1 MRPSLRFYGLFL
13 VIGIGG
19 AIAAQLSS
27 VVPALGLMG
36 LADLVLLVLAGIDQY
51 RGRSQRIQAKRLSL
65 GHLSIGQDNPVT
77 VMLDNPGTT
86 ATIRLKDDYPTPFTA
101 TEAASQLATQFQL
114 APQSEKS
121 VTYGVKPHQR
131 GEYRWGKLNIQQLN
145 PWGLGWQ
152 QWQVETPQTVAV
164 YPDLLS
170 LKALTIRLTQSQS
183 GALKQAR
190 KIGIGTEF
198 RELRDYQAGDDLR
211 YVDWKASARRGMPLM
226 RVLEPEREQTVII
239 LLDRGRLM
247 TAWVKG
253 LRRFDW
259 GLNTTLALA
268 VTALQRGD
276 RVGIGVFDREVVTWL
291 PPDRGMQYLPKM
303 LAQLTP
309 IQPVLTEPDYL
320 GAISRLVKQQTR
332 RALVV
337 CITDIIDP
345 TASRELLSALLQ
357 LTPRYLPFCVALGD
371 RQVDELAQADP
382 SNVTIAYQKAV
393 AINLLQQRQVA
404 LAKLKQR
411 GVLVLDAPADQVSA
425 QLVDRYLQL
434 KARMLL

>member
-1 MRPSLRFYGLFL
+1 M
-13 VIGIGG
+13 
-19 AIAAQLSS
+19 
-27 VVPALGLMG
+27 
-36 LADLVLLVLAGIDQY
+36 
-51 RGRSQRIQAKRLSL
+51 
-65 GHLSIGQDNPVT
+65 
-77 VMLDNPGTT
+77 
-86 ATIRLKDDYPTPFTA
+86 
-101 TEAASQLATQFQL
+101 
-114 APQSEKS
+114 
-121 VTYGVKPHQR
+121 
-131 GEYRWGKLNIQQLN
+131 
-145 PWGLGWQ
+145 
-152 QWQVETPQTVAV
+152 ETPQTVAV

-198 RELRDYQAGDDLR
+198 RELRDYQAGDYLR

>member
-1 MRPSLRFYGLFL
+1 
-13 VIGIGG
+13 
-19 AIAAQLSS
+19 
-27 VVPALGLMG
+27 
-36 LADLVLLVLAGIDQY
+36 
-51 RGRSQRIQAKRLSL
+51 IQAHRLPLS
-65 GHLSIGQDNPVT
+65 HLSIGRDNAVT
-77 VMLDNPGTT
+77 VTLRNLGNTT
-86 ATIRLKDDYPTPFTA
+86 TIRLKDDYPAPFSPIDI
-101 TEAASQLATQFQL
+101 SQPVVTTVQL
-114 APQSEKS
+114 APQSEQT
-121 VTYGVKPHQR
+121 VTYTVKPRQR
-131 GEYRWGKLNIQQLN
+131 GEYTWGKLNLQQRN

-164 YPDLLS
+164 YPDLLA
-170 LKALTIRLTQSQS
+170 LKALTVRLSQNS
-183 GALKQAR
+183 QGALKQAR
-190 KIGIGTEF
+190 RLGLGTEF

-211 YVDWKASARRGMPLM
+211 YLDWKASARRGTPLM

-253 LRRFDW
+253 LQRFDW

-291 PPDRGMQYLPKM
+291 PPERGMQYLPK
-303 LAQLTP
+303 LLTHLTP
-309 IQPVLTEPDYL
+309 LQPVLTEPDYVE
-320 GAISRLVKQQTR
+320 AISRLVKQQTR

-371 RQVDELAQADP
+371 RQVEQLAQQETHH
-382 SNVTIAYQKAV
+382 VTAAYQKAV
-393 AINLLQQRQVA
+393 ALTLLQQRQLA
-404 LAKLKQR
+404 LAKLQQR
-411 GVLVLDAPADQVSA
+411 GVLVLDAPADQVSE

>member
-1 MRPSLRFYGLFL
+1 
-13 VIGIGG
+13 V
-19 AIAAQLSS
+19 
-27 VVPALGLMG
+27 
-36 LADLVLLVLAGIDQY
+36 
-51 RGRSQRIQAKRLSL
+51 
-65 GHLSIGQDNPVT
+65 
-77 VMLDNPGTT
+77 
-86 ATIRLKDDYPTPFTA
+86 
-101 TEAASQLATQFQL
+101 
-114 APQSEKS
+114 
-121 VTYGVKPHQR
+121 VTYAVNPNQR
-131 GEYRWGKLNIQQLN
+131 GEYTWGKLNLQQRN

-152 QWQVETPQTVAV
+152 QWQTETPQTVAV
-164 YPDLLS
+164 YPDLLT
-170 LKALTIRLTQSQS
+170 LKALTIRLTQAQS

-211 YVDWKASARRGMPLM
+211 YLDWKASARRGMPLM

-253 LRRFDW
+253 LQRFDW

-309 IQPVLTEPDYL
+309 LQPVLNEPDYV
-320 GAISRLVKQQTR
+320 GAISRLVKQQSR

-371 RQVDELAQADP
+371 RQVEELAQQDP
-382 SNVTIAYQKAV
+382 INITAAYQKAV
-393 AINLLQQRQVA
+393 AINLLQQRRVA
-404 LAKLKQR
+404 LAYLKQR
-411 GVLVLDAPADQVSA
+411 GVLVLDAPADQVRE